1 MLIWT
6 FERNNMNMRK
16 YFILF
21 CLLLSSCTMFSRG
34 TGQVIFHWQKQNT
47 GVEKFSR
54 DHADC
59 LLIAKEFTL
68 MPDFRTWF
76 YSEETK
82 LNTRADWRSDKGIW
96 ATYIPYAG
104 AQPLIVNSRY
114 DDSDIDPAD
123 YNKCMKSK
131 GYWHRSYDIPEIT
144 NINLYKSRWPLF
156 LRQLFGTTEYQ

>member
-1 MLIWT
+1 
-6 FERNNMNMRK
+6 MRK
-16 YFILF
+16 KLLFIASYLF
-21 CLLLSSCTMFSRG
+21 LCSCTMLSLGRG
-34 TGQVIFHWQKQNT
+34 QIVFHWEKTNT

-59 LLIAKEFTL
+59 LIVAKEFTF
-68 MPDFRTWF
+68 MPDFRSWF

-96 ATYIPYAG
+96 ASYIPYPG

-123 YNKCMKSK
+123 YRNCMIKK
-131 GYWHRSYDIPEIT
+131 GYWGREHTIPEIT
-144 NINLYKSRWPLF
+144 NINLYHSRWPAF
-156 LRQLFGTTEYQ
+156 IRNIFGTTEYYQPE